1 MRKVSNIRFLVPTAI
16 GLCEMHKKL
25 NEIRNDFCKIP
36 TKLNCTKKNTKNE
49 KNYLKSVIRFGIL
62 VCAVA

>member
-1 MRKVSNIRFLVPTAI
+1 MRKVSNIRFLIPTAI

-36 TKLNCTKKNTKNE
+36 TKLNCTKKGH
-49 KNYLKSVIRFGIL
+49 L
-62 VCAVA
+62 